1 MASRR
6 SLALVSL
13 IALMVVWGST
23 FVITKA
29 AAQDIAPLTLAA
41 LRFLIAALVLLP
53 FAWLRGNWQSLP
65 KPMPWGALL
74 GMALTGIATFTIGF
88 NYALVYGSA
97 SQGALIYALLPAAV
111 AIAAVLFLKERLARR
126 RVIGITLSILGV
138 GLVALAGESDTSSP
152 RPLLGAAWMVGA
164 VLSWAAYTVFAKR
177 LADADQVVVITLVS
191 LFGMLMIAPLAIV
204 EMSHSPWRA
213 PSTQAWA
220 SVIFLGVIAS
230 ALAYIAYGYA
240 LRELDA
246 SLVGAFIN
254 LDPIVGV
261 ITAVLFLDETLH
273 TGQMIGGAIAVA
285 GMWLASTESKSPP

>member
-1 MASRR
+1 MSVSRR
-6 SLALVSL
+6 SVALLVL
-13 IALMVVWGST
+13 IVLMVVWGST

-29 AAQDIAPLTLAA
+29 VAKDIAPMMLAT
-41 LRFLIAALVLLP
+41 LRFLTAAVVLLP
-53 FAWLRGNWQSLP
+53 YALLKGSWRSLP

-111 AIAAVLFLKERLARR
+111 AVAAVLFLKERMAKR
-126 RVIGITLSILGV
+126 RVAGITLSIIGV
-138 GLVALAGESDTSSP
+138 GLVALGGESDSSSP
-152 RPLLGAAWMVGA
+152 QPMLGAAWMIGA

-177 LADADQVVVITLVS
+177 LADADQSVTIALVS
-191 LFGMLMIAPLAIV
+191 IFGTLMLAPLAAI
-204 EMSHSPWRA
+204 ELAHTPWQA

-220 SVIFLGVIAS
+220 GVIFLGVAAS

-261 ITAVLFLDETLH
+261 LTAVLFLGETLH
-273 TGQMIGGAIAVA
+273 SGQMLGGAMALA
-285 GMWLASTESKSPP
+285 GMWLASTDQK

>member
-1 MASRR
+1 MSVSRR
-6 SLALVSL
+6 SWALVAL
-13 IALMVVWGST
+13 VVLMVVWGST

-29 AAQDIAPLTLAA
+29 AAKDIAPMMLAT
-41 LRFLIAALVLLP
+41 LRFLTAAIVLLP
-53 FAWLRGNWQSLP
+53 YAWLKGNWRSLP

-111 AIAAVLFLKERLARR
+111 AVAAVIFLKERMSRR
-126 RVIGITLSILGV
+126 RVAGITLSIIGV
-138 GLVALAGESDTSSP
+138 GLVALGGESDSSSP
-152 RPLLGAAWMVGA
+152 QPMLGAAWMVGA

-177 LADADQVVVITLVS
+177 LADADQSVTIALVS
-191 LFGMLMIAPLAIV
+191 LFGTLMLVPLAAI
-204 EMSHSPWRA
+204 ELAHAPWQA
-213 PSTQAWA
+213 PSAPAWT
-220 SVIFLGVIAS
+220 SVIFLGVAAS

-240 LRELDA
+240 LRELEA

-261 ITAVLFLDETLH
+261 LTAVLFLGETLH
-273 TGQMIGGAIAVA
+273 SGQMLGGAIALA
-285 GMWLASTESKSPP
+285 GMWLASTDQK

>member
-1 MASRR
+1 MNISRR
-6 SLALVSL
+6 SSALVVL
-13 IALMVVWGST
+13 IVLMVVWGST

-29 AAQDIAPLTLAA
+29 AAKDIAPMMLAT
-41 LRFLIAALVLLP
+41 LRFLTAAIVLLP
-53 FAWLRGNWQSLP
+53 YAWLKGNWRSLP

-111 AIAAVLFLKERLARR
+111 AVAAVVFLKERMSRR
-126 RVIGITLSILGV
+126 RVAGITLSIIGV
-138 GLVALAGESDTSSP
+138 GLVAVGGESDSSSP
-152 RPLLGAAWMVGA
+152 QPMLGAAWMVGA

-177 LADADQVVVITLVS
+177 LADADQAVTIALVS
-191 LFGMLMIAPLAIV
+191 VFGTLMLVPLAAI
-204 EMSHSPWRA
+204 ELAHSPWQV
-213 PSTQAWA
+213 PSAQAWA
-220 SVIFLGVIAS
+220 SVIFLGVAAS

-240 LRELDA
+240 LRELEA

-261 ITAVLFLDETLH
+261 LTAVVVLGETLH
-273 TGQMIGGAIAVA
+273 SGQLLGGAIALA
-285 GMWLASTESKSPP
+285 GMWLASTEQK